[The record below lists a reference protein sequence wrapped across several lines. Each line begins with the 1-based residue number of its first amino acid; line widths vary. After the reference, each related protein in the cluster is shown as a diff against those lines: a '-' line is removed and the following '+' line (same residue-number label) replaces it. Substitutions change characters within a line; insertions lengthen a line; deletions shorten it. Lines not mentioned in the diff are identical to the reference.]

1 VTRATLHEEL
11 MREAGFETD
20 YHRELDERQA
30 GRRRRIILLIHWAAT
45 AAISAALF
53 ALGIPHPWGLG
64 GIPWLFIPVVVFWV
78 MRRVLDGLGFDEEG
92 NRL

>member
-1 VTRATLHEEL
+1 VRATLHDTL

-20 YHRELDERQA
+20 YHREHEEHQRR
-30 GRRRRIILLIHWAAT
+30 RRRRIISLIFWTAT
-45 AAISAALF
+45 VAIEASLI

-64 GIPWLFIPVVVFWV
+64 AIPWLFIPVAVFWV
-78 MRRVLDGLGFDEEG
+78 MQRVLDRLGLDEEG